1 MWLQLIS
8 AFVFTTQIV
17 QFLYFRNPEFQASSH
32 FLRLYSPVCVRPGQ
46 KPGRPVFS
54 QRGSYVLGMAISEN
68 ILDAIYKSRKV
79 IVVLS
84 QNFMKSMWGQFEL
97 SQALNRAV
105 IQVVMSL

>member
-1 MWLQLIS
+1 MCI
-8 AFVFTTQIV
+8 
-17 QFLYFRNPEFQASSH
+17 YFI
-32 FLRLYSPVCVRPGQ
+32 
-46 KPGRPVFS
+46 
-54 QRGSYVLGMAISEN
+54 GMAISEN

-105 IQVVMSL
+105 IQVIMFFDFGLPLILKIFVYLGIIQVVLCSKYG

>member
-1 MWLQLIS
+1 
-8 AFVFTTQIV
+8 
-17 QFLYFRNPEFQASSH
+17 
-32 FLRLYSPVCVRPGQ
+32 
-46 KPGRPVFS
+46 
-54 QRGSYVLGMAISEN
+54 MAISEN

-105 IQVVMSL
+105 IQVIGLCPFVFFPFSS